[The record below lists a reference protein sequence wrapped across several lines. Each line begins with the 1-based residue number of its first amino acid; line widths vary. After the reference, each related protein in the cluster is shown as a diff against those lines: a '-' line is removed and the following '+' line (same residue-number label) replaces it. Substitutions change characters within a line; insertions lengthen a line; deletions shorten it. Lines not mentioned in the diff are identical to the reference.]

1 MQNASK
7 NDKTTYKR
15 KGGSRMSE
23 EGYARELFEERG
35 ALLTEAGTLFEALQR
50 IEGETA
56 SFLNRRSAAPESLSD
71 AAPDEAASRAALCAK
86 LSRESLRLR
95 AAMDYARYLV
105 SDYEDKLL
113 ALSDIL
119 EAARRV
125 ER

>member
-1 MQNASK
+1 
-7 NDKTTYKR
+7 
-15 KGGSRMSE
+15 MSE
-23 EGYARELFEERG
+23 EDYARELFEERG
-35 ALLTEAGTLFEALQR
+35 ALLTEAGALFEELQR

-56 SFLNRRSAAPESLSD
+56 SFLNRRSAPNTSPTAVPGG
-71 AAPDEAASRAALCAK
+71 AASRAAQCAA
-86 LSRESLRLR
+86 LSRESLCLR

-113 ALSDIL
+113 ALSDLL